1 MPTWT
6 LAFPALPGAASL
18 LPLHQ
23 ILTEGQRRVFSAPSQ
38 PYPIQPMSESTLEKH
53 VFQAEIQQ
61 LLDLVV
67 HSLYT
72 DKEIFLRE
80 LISNASDA
88 MEKLRHI
95 EATEKN
101 IHQPTLPMEIHITTD
116 EEAGTLTIS
125 DHGIGMSH
133 EELVK
138 NLGTI
143 AHSGTKAFL
152 KAVKDGGGSPQNMIG
167 QFGVGFYSA
176 FMVADSVAV
185 HTRSW
190 HADSPELV
198 WTSDGKSGYEIEDAS
213 GLDRGSKLVLTLKDD
228 CKEYATESRIKHLIE
243 RYSNFVGFPIL
254 LNGTRVNE
262 VEALWLKNKSE
273 VTDEQYKA
281 FYQFACKA
289 WDEPQYR
296 LHFSADAPITINSLL
311 FAPSENPERMGFTK
325 AEPAVALYSRKVLID
340 AAPKDLLPDWMR
352 FMKGVVDS
360 ADIPLNISRET
371 MQDSA
376 LIRKLGGV
384 ISKRVIKMFEKE
396 AEADPEK
403 YRAFYKKFDR
413 FFKEGVATDYANR
426 EALAKLLRFES
437 SLTDGGAVCG
447 FTDYVSRMKDG
458 QESIYYLVGGS
469 RDQIETSPYL
479 EAFRSRGLE
488 VIYFVDAV
496 DEYVVDS
503 LGTFDGKKLV
513 SIRHGG
519 VELDDVEQEGEALS
533 AEQTTALCD
542 FLKNEL
548 GERVTSVSIGKRL
561 VDSPVIAL
569 VPSDGMS
576 PQMRQMMKAM
586 DENFKD
592 EVKVEMEINPR
603 HPLVKKLAEAKDSNP
618 EVAALVAG
626 QLLDNALITAGL
638 LEDARDT
645 VSRMNRLMEKALG

>member
-1 MPTWT
+1 MGIFRAVHTN
-6 LAFPALPGAASL
+6 
-18 LPLHQ
+18 
-23 ILTEGQRRVFSAPSQ
+23 
-38 PYPIQPMSESTLEKH
+38 PITPMSVTTPEKH

-80 LISNASDA
+80 LISNASDS

-95 EATEKN
+95 EGTEKN
-101 IHQPTLPMEIHITTD
+101 IHQPTLPLEIHITTD
-116 EEAGTLTIS
+116 EQAGTLTIA
-125 DHGIGMSH
+125 DRGIGMSH

-152 KAVKDGGGSPQNMIG
+152 KAVKESGGSPQNMIG

-176 FMVADSVAV
+176 FMVADTVAV

-198 WTSDGKSGYEIEDAS
+198 WTSDGKSGYEIEETS
-213 GLDRGSKLVLTLKDD
+213 GLERGAKLVLHLKDD

-243 RYSNFVGFPIL
+243 TYSNFVGFPIL
-254 LNGTRVNE
+254 LNGKRINE
-262 VEALWLKNKSE
+262 VEALWLKNKSDIS
-273 VTDEQYKA
+273 DEQYKA

-289 WDEPQYR
+289 WDEPAYR
-296 LHFSADAPITINSLL
+296 LHFSADAPLAINALI

-325 AEPAVALYSRKVLID
+325 TDPAIALYCRKVLID
-340 AAPKDLLPDWMR
+340 PSPKELLPDWMR
-352 FMKGVVDS
+352 FLKGVVDS

-376 LIRKLGGV
+376 LIKKLGSV

-403 YRAFYKKFDR
+403 YRGFYKKFDR
-413 FFKEGVATDYANR
+413 FFKEGIATDYANR
-426 EALAKLLRFES
+426 ESLAKLLRFES
-437 SLTDGGAVCG
+437 SLTDPGSVCG
-447 FTDYVSRMKDG
+447 FTDYTSRMKDG
-458 QESIYYLVGGS
+458 QDSIYYLVGPN
-469 RDQIETSPYL
+469 REHIESSPYL
-479 EAFRSRGLE
+479 EAFKSRGLE
-488 VIYFVDAV
+488 VIYFTDAV

-519 VELDDVEQEGEALS
+519 VELEDQANEGESLTE
-533 AEQTTALCD
+533 EQTASLCD
-542 FLKNEL
+542 FLKTEL
-548 GERVTSVSIGKRL
+548 GDRVTSVASGKRL
-561 VDSPVIAL
+561 VDNPVIAL
-569 VPSDGMS
+569 VPADGMS

-592 EVKVEMEINPR
+592 EVKVELEINPR
-603 HPLVKKLAEAKDSNP
+603 HPLVRKLAETKESNP
-618 EVAALVAG
+618 EVAKLVSQ
-626 QLLDNALITAGL
+626 QLLDNALIAAGL

-645 VSRMNRLMEKALG
+645 VKRMNALMDKAMG

>member
-1 MPTWT
+1 
-6 LAFPALPGAASL
+6 
-18 LPLHQ
+18 
-23 ILTEGQRRVFSAPSQ
+23 
-38 PYPIQPMSESTLEKH
+38 MSVTTPEKH

-80 LISNASDA
+80 LISNASDS

-95 EATEKN
+95 EGTEKN
-101 IHQPTLPMEIHITTD
+101 IHQPTLPLEIHITTD
-116 EEAGTLTIS
+116 EEAGTLTIA
-125 DHGIGMSH
+125 DRGIGMSH

-152 KAVKDGGGSPQNMIG
+152 KAVKESGGSPQSMIG

-176 FMVADSVAV
+176 FMVADTVAV

-198 WTSDGKSGYEIEDAS
+198 WTSDGKSGYEIEETS
-213 GLDRGSKLVLTLKDD
+213 GLERGAKLVLHLKDD

-243 RYSNFVGFPIL
+243 TYSNFVGFPIL
-254 LNGTRVNE
+254 LNGKRINE
-262 VEALWLKNKSE
+262 VEALWLKNKSDIS
-273 VTDEQYKA
+273 DEQYKA

-289 WDEPQYR
+289 WDDPTYR
-296 LHFSADAPITINSLL
+296 LHFSADAPLAINALI

-325 AEPAVALYSRKVLID
+325 SEPAIALYCRKVLID
-340 AAPKDLLPDWMR
+340 ASPKDLLPDWMR
-352 FMKGVVDS
+352 FLKGVVDS

-376 LIRKLGGV
+376 LIKKLGSV

-403 YRAFYKKFDR
+403 YRGFYKKFDR
-413 FFKEGVATDYANR
+413 FFKEGIATDYANR
-426 EALAKLLRFES
+426 ESLAKLLRFES
-437 SLTDGGAVCG
+437 SLTDPGTVCG
-447 FTDYVSRMKDG
+447 FTDYTSRMKDG
-458 QESIYYLVGGS
+458 QESIYYLVGPN
-469 RDQIETSPYL
+469 REHIESSPYL
-479 EAFRSRGLE
+479 EAFKSRGLE
-488 VIYFVDAV
+488 VIYFTDAV

-519 VELDDVEQEGEALS
+519 VELEDQANEGESLTE
-533 AEQTTALCD
+533 EQTASLCD
-542 FLKNEL
+542 FLKTEL
-548 GERVTSVSIGKRL
+548 GDRVTSVASGKRL
-561 VDSPVIAL
+561 VDNPVIAL
-569 VPSDGMS
+569 VPADGMS

-592 EVKVEMEINPR
+592 EVKVELEINPR
-603 HPLVKKLAEAKDSNP
+603 HPLVRKLAETKESNP
-618 EVAALVAG
+618 EVAKLVSQ
-626 QLLDNALITAGL
+626 QLLDNALIAAGL

-645 VSRMNRLMEKALG
+645 VKRMNALMEKAMGS

>member
-1 MPTWT
+1 
-6 LAFPALPGAASL
+6 
-18 LPLHQ
+18 
-23 ILTEGQRRVFSAPSQ
+23 
-38 PYPIQPMSESTLEKH
+38 MSETTVEKH

-80 LISNASDA
+80 LISNASDS

-95 EATEKN
+95 EATEKD
-101 IHQPTLPMEIHITTD
+101 IHEAGAPLEIHITTD
-116 EEAGTLTIS
+116 AEAKTLTIS
-125 DHGIGMSH
+125 DAGIGMTR

-152 KAVKDGGGSPQNMIG
+152 KNMKDSGSTPGNMIG

-176 FMVADSVAV
+176 FMVADEVKV

-190 HADSPELV
+190 RADGEELV
-198 WTSDGKSGYEIEDAS
+198 WISDGKTGYEIEDS
-213 GLDRGSKLVLTLKDD
+213 PGQSRGVKIVMHLKEELG
-228 CKEYATESRIKHLIE
+228 EYAEETRIKHLIE
-243 RYSNFVGFPIL
+243 RYSNFVGFPIF

-273 VTDEQYKA
+273 ISEDEYKA

-289 WDEPQYR
+289 WDEPAYR
-296 LHFSADAPITINSLL
+296 LHFSADAPIAINALV
-311 FAPSENPERMGFTK
+311 FAPSENPERTGFGK
-325 AEPAVALYSRKVLID
+325 VEGGVSLYSKKVLID
-340 AAPKDLLPDWMR
+340 ADPKGLLPDWMR

-360 ADIPLNISRET
+360 ADLPLNISRET

-376 LIRKLGGV
+376 LIRKLGAV

-403 YRAFYKKFDR
+403 YRGFYKKFDR
-413 FFKEGVATDYANR
+413 YFKEGIATDYPNR
-426 EALAKLLRFES
+426 DALAKLLRFES
-437 SLTDGGAVCG
+437 SLTETGAVCG
-447 FTDYVSRMKDG
+447 FTDYISRAKDG
-458 QESIYYLVGGS
+458 QESIYYLVGAGREQVES
-469 RDQIETSPYL
+469 SPYV
-479 EAFRSRGLE
+479 EAFRARGLE
-488 VIYFVDAV
+488 VIYFTDAV
-496 DEYVVDS
+496 DEYVVES
-503 LGTFDGKKLV
+503 LGEFEGKKLV

-519 VELDDVEQEGEALS
+519 VELEEHAPEGDALS
-533 AEQTTALCD
+533 EEQTAALCE
-542 FLKNEL
+542 FLKQEL
-548 GERVTSVSIGKRL
+548 GDRVTAVASGKRL
-561 VDSPVIAL
+561 VESPVIAL
-569 VPSDGMS
+569 VPTDGMS

-592 EVKVEMEINPR
+592 EIKVELEINPR
-603 HPLVKKLAEAKDSNP
+603 HPLVKKLSEAKDSNP
-618 EVAALVAG
+618 ELAKLVAL
-626 QLLDNALITAGL
+626 QLLDNSLIAAGL

-645 VSRMNRLMEKALG
+645 VSRMNKLMEKAMG

>member
-1 MPTWT
+1 MV
-6 LAFPALPGAASL
+6 LPFQRAP
-18 LPLHQ
+18 PLF
-23 ILTEGQRRVFSAPSQ
+23 I
-38 PYPIQPMSESTLEKH
+38 MSETTVEKH

-80 LISNASDA
+80 LISNASDS

-95 EATEKN
+95 EATEKDV
-101 IHQPTLPMEIHITTD
+101 HEPTLPLEIHITTD
-116 EEAGTLTIS
+116 AEAKTLTIS
-125 DHGIGMSH
+125 DAGIGMTR

-152 KAVKDGGGSPQNMIG
+152 KSVKDSGSTPGNMIG

-176 FMVADSVAV
+176 FMVADEVKV
-185 HTRSW
+185 HSRSW
-190 HADSPELV
+190 RAEGEELV
-198 WTSDGKSGYEIEDAS
+198 WISDGKTGYEIEES
-213 GLDRGSKLVLTLKDD
+213 PGQERGVKIVMHLKEELG
-228 CKEYATESRIKHLIE
+228 EYAEETRIKHLIE
-243 RYSNFVGFPIL
+243 RYSNFVGFPIF

-273 VTDEQYKA
+273 ITEDEYKA

-289 WDEPQYR
+289 WDEPAYR
-296 LHFSADAPITINSLL
+296 LHFSADAPIAINALV
-311 FAPSENPERMGFTK
+311 FAPSENPERTGFGK
-325 AEPAVALYSRKVLID
+325 VEGGVSLYSKKVLID
-340 AAPKDLLPDWMR
+340 ADPKGLLPDWMR

-360 ADIPLNISRET
+360 ADLPLNISRET

-376 LIRKLGGV
+376 LIRKLGAV

-403 YRAFYKKFDR
+403 YRGFYKKFDR
-413 FFKEGVATDYANR
+413 FFKEGIATDYPNR
-426 EALAKLLRFES
+426 DALAKLLRFES
-437 SLTDGGAVCG
+437 SLTEPGAVCG
-447 FTDYVSRMKDG
+447 FTDYVSRAKDG
-458 QESIYYLVGGS
+458 QESIYYLVGAGREQVES
-469 RDQIETSPYL
+469 SPYV
-479 EAFRSRGLE
+479 EAFKARGLE
-488 VIYFVDAV
+488 VVYFTDAV
-496 DEYVVDS
+496 DEYVVES
-503 LGTFDGKKLV
+503 LGEFDGKKLV

-519 VELDDVEQEGEALS
+519 VELEEHAPEGDALS
-533 AEQTTALCD
+533 EEQTAALCE
-542 FLKNEL
+542 FLKQEL
-548 GERVTSVSIGKRL
+548 GDRVTRVASGKRL

-569 VPSDGMS
+569 VPTDGMS

-592 EVKVEMEINPR
+592 EIKVELEINPR

-618 EVAALVAG
+618 ELAKLVAL
-626 QLLDNALITAGL
+626 QLLDNSLIAAGL

-645 VSRMNRLMEKALG
+645 VSRMNTLMEKAMG